1 MYDRRM
7 DAMGRET
14 CPLCGSASVRWR
26 GRRPYDV
33 PLTWLRYVGELVAGA
48 FLSRQGA
55 KFPHEMPG
63 LADEYREAA
72 TGHKT
77 PRRFW
82 RCSACQQKGHEF

>member
-1 MYDRRM
+1 
-7 DAMGRET
+7 MGRET

-33 PLTWLRYVGELVAGA
+33 LLTWLRYVGEMIAQALFRGEDRHRY
-48 FLSRQGA
+48 FDPEWLERQN
-55 KFPHEMPG
+55 FQN
-63 LADEYREAA
+63 EYREAA

-82 RCSACQQKGHEF
+82 RCSACKQRGHAF